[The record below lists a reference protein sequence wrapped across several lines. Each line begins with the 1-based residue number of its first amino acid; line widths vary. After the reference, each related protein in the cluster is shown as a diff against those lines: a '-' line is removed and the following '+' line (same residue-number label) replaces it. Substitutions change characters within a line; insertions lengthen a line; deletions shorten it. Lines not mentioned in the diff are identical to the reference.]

1 MLITQTNLASTYR
14 ALGRN
19 EETLRLR
26 RDVYSGTLKLKGE
39 QHSHTLHAANNYA
52 FSLAQLKRSGEA
64 KALLR
69 RTIPVARRALGENN
83 GLTLKMRWIY
93 AKALY
98 DDPAATLD
106 DLRESVTT
114 LEELERTARRVFGGE
129 HPNAVGMGN
138 ALKRSRATL
147 RARETQPPPPLGC
160 A

>member
-1 MLITQTNLASTYR
+1 MRSRCRGRSWRSSSSSTR
-14 ALGRN
+14 ARS
-19 EETLRLR
+19 R
-26 RDVYSGTLKLKGE
+26 SFSAWKLKGE

-106 DLRESVTT
+106 DLREAMTT
-114 LEELERTARRVFGGE
+114 LEDAERIARRVLGSV
-129 HPNAVGMGN
+129 HPMTTAIEEDLRNA
-138 ALKRSRATL
+138 RAAL
-147 RARETQPPPPLGC
+147 RARETPPSPPVESS
-160 A
+160 

>member
-1 MLITQTNLASTYR
+1 MR
-14 ALGRN
+14 DH
-19 EETLRLR
+19 R
-26 RDVYSGTLKLKGE
+26 RDARRWNDTARDRAAWRFSCSDVANRKKLRSGI
-39 QHSHTLHAANNYA
+39 HAANNYA

-106 DLRESVTT
+106 DLREAMTT
-114 LEELERTARRVFGGE
+114 LEDAERIARRVLGSV
-129 HPNAVGMGN
+129 HPMTTAIEEDLRNA
-138 ALKRSRATL
+138 RAAL
-147 RARETQPPPPLGC
+147 RARETPPPSPPSES